1 MSDYIFLFGGK
12 TMQRT
17 KEQKDRVAERY
28 LSGEKVQRLI
38 DEIGISRS
46 TLYLWVKQY
55 REKQVNEQESI
66 SVKKYKLLQ
75 KRVERLEE
83 MITIF
88 QDADCKYN
96 DSLKDKLYA
105 LEKLYGKHNTHII
118 CETFN
123 ISRGTY
129 YNHVLRNK
137 KENTSYAQR
146 KEELRVMIEDI
157 YNESNQILGAKKIM
171 AVLESRGEATS
182 VKTIRALMRDM
193 GIASIRQE
201 AKNLYDKEQKSSRNK
216 LQQNFTTTAPNQVWV
231 SDITYF
237 RYKDKNYYIC
247 AIIDLYARKVISYK
261 VGTRNSTQL
270 TKTTFMN
277 AYKQRNPD
285 KGLTFH
291 SDNGNNYRAFSFCKY
306 LRNLSVEQSFSRPY
320 VPYDNS
326 VMESFFSSMKREELY
341 RRKYKSENELFK
353 SISDYMVFYN
363 DKRPHAKNQY
373 KTPTGKET
381 EYYEKMN

>member
-1 MSDYIFLFGGK
+1 MLDYIFLFGGK

-55 REKQVNEQESI
+55 KERQLNEEESI

-83 MITIF
+83 KITIF
-88 QDADCKYN
+88 QEADCKYN

-146 KEELRVMIEDI
+146 QEELRVMIEDI
-157 YNESNQILGAKKIM
+157 YNGSNQIFGAKKIM
-171 AVLESRGEATS
+171 AILESIGETTS

-201 AKNLYDKEQKSSRNK
+201 AKSLYDKEQKLSRNK

-270 TKTTFMN
+270 TKTT
-277 AYKQRNPD
+277 Y
-285 KGLTFH
+285 
-291 SDNGNNYRAFSFCKY
+291 
-306 LRNLSVEQSFSRPY
+306 VE
-320 VPYDNS
+320 
-326 VMESFFSSMKREELY
+326 E
-341 RRKYKSENELFK
+341 
-353 SISDYMVFYN
+353 I
-363 DKRPHAKNQY
+363 
-373 KTPTGKET
+373 
-381 EYYEKMN
+381 